1 MTDRIRTEL
10 KHEGKKQQRRS
21 RHEKLVSTKRINKLE
36 TSDKKI
42 KTNKKIIYSRKN
54 NGHFRLNQ
62 KV

>member
-42 KTNKKIIYSRKN
+42 KTNKKNYIFEKKQRA
-54 NGHFRLNQ
+54 F
-62 KV
+62 